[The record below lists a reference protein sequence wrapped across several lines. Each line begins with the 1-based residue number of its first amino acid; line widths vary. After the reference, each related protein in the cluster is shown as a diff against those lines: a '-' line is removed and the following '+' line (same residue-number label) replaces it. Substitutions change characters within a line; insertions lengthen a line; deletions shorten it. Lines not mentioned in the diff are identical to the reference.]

1 MAADWNLSSVCM
13 AFSEAAQGSAEW
25 QHALEVASDHL
36 GAVGA
41 VIVPLKGSF
50 TKLQTTP
57 SFKEAI
63 DAYIGDGWVDRDI
76 RFKGVGT
83 MRKKRVA
90 TDLDF
95 ISPDLIRH
103 HPYYQDWLRPFG
115 LKWFA
120 GVHVAGVH
128 DEWALSIQRSED
140 QGPFNEE
147 EVARLRLL
155 SQGISS
161 VVAVGSA
168 LGFAKAEAA
177 LEAFEISG
185 RAVVMLDRQGD
196 VVLINQAAERLV
208 CGDLQISRKRLVCR
222 DATATRALGAAI
234 HAVCSREPGSD
245 LLHPISIARP
255 NSAPIIAFVTPA
267 RGGAIDLL
275 SPCQTLVVLFDPIER
290 KAPPPE
296 LLQKLFHLTPAE
308 SRLAHALANGHKLH
322 DLSIGA
328 GLSYE
333 TVRNQ
338 LKSIFVKLGVNSQT
352 DMVAAL
358 VSIVVPLGFL

>member
-1 MAADWNLSSVCM
+1 MT
-13 AFSEAAQGSAEW
+13 FSEAAQGSADWE
-25 QHALEVASDHL
+25 HALEVASDHL

-41 VIVPLKGSF
+41 AIVPLKGTF
-50 TKLQTTP
+50 TKLVTTP

-63 DAYIGDGWVDRDI
+63 DVYVGDGWVDRDI
-76 RFKGVGT
+76 RFNGVGT
-83 MRKKRVA
+83 MRKTGVA

-140 QGPFNEE
+140 QGPFNPE

-161 VVAVGSA
+161 AIAVGSA

-185 RAVVMLDRQGD
+185 RAVIMLDRQGD
-196 VVLINQAAERLV
+196 VVLINQAAERLIG
-208 CGDLQISRKRLVCR
+208 GDLQISRKRLVCR
-222 DATATRALGAAI
+222 DAAATRALGAAI
-234 HAVCSREPGSD
+234 HAVCSREAGCD
-245 LLHPISIARP
+245 LLHPIPIARR
-255 NSAPIIAFVTPA
+255 NNAPLIAFVTPA
-267 RGGAIDLL
+267 RGDAIDFL
-275 SPCQTLVVLFDPIER
+275 SPYQSLVVLFDPVER
-290 KAPPPE
+290 KPPPPE
-296 LLQKLFHLTPAE
+296 VLQKLFHLTPAE
-308 SRLAHALANGHKLH
+308 SRLAHALAKGQKLH
-322 DLSIGA
+322 DLSVGA

-338 LKSIFVKLGVNSQT
+338 LRSIFVKLGVNSQT

-358 VSIVVPLGFL
+358 ISIVVPLGLF